1 MRAIAAVAVAVLPRS
16 SSCLVF
22 SSPPRGSRAAARV
35 HVHVHAHARATRA
48 AVVDADDAF
57 ATMIATDVDD
67 DADADW
73 RHDIRPRWIP
83 MELAELASEDLSMSF
98 EEYARTHADAEA
110 YTSCDD
116 DGDDLH
122 ECDGLGSYLG
132 PIRWLRMTDEARN
145 GMDDA
150 HLSVWRDVWSRP
162 RMAVDLADRVSRECL
177 RCVRLSSRPA

>member
-1 MRAIAAVAVAVLPRS
+1 
-16 SSCLVF
+16 
-22 SSPPRGSRAAARV
+22 
-35 HVHVHAHARATRA
+35 
-48 AVVDADDAF
+48 
-57 ATMIATDVDD
+57 
-67 DADADW
+67 
-73 RHDIRPRWIP
+73 

-132 PIRWLRMTDEARN
+132 PTRWLRMTDEARD

-177 RCVRLSSRPA
+177 RCVPLSLRPA